1 MTIGGQ
7 IRVLMAEDHPMM
19 RRSLRT
25 ILQAFPNVHVVGEA
39 TTGEDAVVNAGALQP
54 NVVLMDIN
62 IPVLDG
68 IAATRMIKMRYPHI
82 AVIGLTCHAPGE
94 RLVNSMTNA
103 GAFEVLPKEK
113 ALDLY
118 DVMQRAITGSAF
130 PQGGS
135 TRADPPR
142 PELQSSAESPHLT

>member
-25 ILQAFPNVHVVGEA
+25 ILQSFPDVHVVGEA
-39 TTGEDAVVNAGALQP
+39 ITGEDAVMDAGTLQP

-62 IPVLDG
+62 IPLLDG
-68 IAATRMIKMRYPHI
+68 VAATRLIKMRYPHI
-82 AVIGLTCHAPGE
+82 AVIGLTCHTAGDL
-94 RLVNSMTNA
+94 LVNKMTNA
-103 GAFEVLPKEK
+103 GAFDVLPKEK

-118 DVMQRAITGSAF
+118 DVMQRAVAGSVF

-135 TRADPPR
+135 TRVDPP
-142 PELQSSAESPHLT
+142 PAGTAVEC